1 MDGKLTALM
10 SKYSNHPF
18 SKGEERVKG
27 SRIRLLIILILI
39 LLITVCLGAQT
50 GDIIGVLID
59 KETQAPLTGVNVV
72 ISGTDWGAATD
83 LDGRYH
89 IRNIPVG
96 TYNLTFQMMGYEK
109 LEKLNIPVSPD
120 RISQMDVSL
129 GISSIAG

>member
-1 MDGKLTALM
+1 M